1 MVAVVVLAGGPA
13 YAGQNANSISVSP
26 SVVPAGGTVATPG
39 EELWVKRYNGP
50 GNGNDGGTSGAVSPD
65 GSTVFVTGGSCGSGT
80 DCDYATLAYDAS
92 TGAQLWAK
100 RYNGP
105 GNGFDWARALGVSP
119 DGSTV
124 FVTGRSPGSGTGVD
138 YATLAYDASTGAK
151 LWVKRYNG
159 PGNNSDLAA
168 ALGVSPH

>member
-1 MVAVVVLAGGPA
+1 
-13 YAGQNANSISVSP
+13 
-26 SVVPAGGTVATPG
+26 
-39 EELWVKRYNGP
+39 NGP
-50 GNGNDGGTSGAVSPD
+50 GNGFDAARAVGVSPD
-65 GSTVFVTGGSCGSGT
+65 GSTVSVPGCSSGTGSG
-80 DCDYATLAYDAS
+80 DDYATVASDAS

-105 GNGFDWARALGVSP
+105 GNSDDGATALGVTP

-124 FVTGRSPGSGTGVD
+124 FVTGTSWGSGTNVD

-159 PGNNSDLAA
+159 PVNNADVAA
-168 ALGVSPH
+168 AVGVSPHGST